1 MDYADA
7 LMRLNL
13 PVDAIEQY
21 ELALKFNDLL
31 PEEEPK
37 RRNDG
42 DIRARYAAGL
52 ASVGRRDQ
60 AAEQARQAAGHWITT
75 NSRQMIRAVKR

>member
-1 MDYADA
+1 M
-7 LMRLNL
+7 N
-13 PVDAIEQY
+13 
-21 ELALKFNDLL
+21 FNDLL

-42 DIRARYAAGL
+42 DIRAGTRRAC

-60 AAEQARQAAGHWITT
+60 AAEQARQALVDNDKFAADDPRRL
-75 NSRQMIRAVKR
+75 ND